1 MRVPAE
7 PRMSNFL
14 LAEADGLPGASF
26 IRKHCSIGLCYHE
39 SGKSAFPDMSEL
51 VDQSDTSVWN
61 CGTGA
66 ALNQPRSQRLL
77 FLHSNVFIFHL
88 SISKKYLASQC
99 NGVETHKQEQ
109 PCTDLADPQDTYIL
123 ESKSR
128 VHLFGGFEIHE

>member
-1 MRVPAE
+1 MLHIYPYLLHTLRIY
-7 PRMSNFL
+7 SNFAL
-14 LAEADGLPGASF
+14 FSG
-26 IRKHCSIGLCYHE
+26 SIGLCYHE

-77 FLHSNVFIFHL
+77 FLHSNC
-88 SISKKYLASQC
+88 Y
-99 NGVETHKQEQ
+99 GVETHKQEQ

-123 ESKSR
+123 ESK
-128 VHLFGGFEIHE
+128 